1 MSRYSIINTFLNS
14 ITYII
19 PINNQNEC
27 YLVDCG
33 DIEKVIEQGWTVKG
47 VFLTH
52 CHFDHIYGINK
63 LVESY
68 PEVKIYTN
76 EAGVIGL
83 TNPRVNF
90 SKYHDEVEDFAFKYP
105 ESLSL
110 IEKDGTLI
118 LDTDTIVN
126 ALFTPGHDASCISY
140 IIGNHIFTG
149 DAYIPGIKTVTT
161 FPRSDKEKATQS
173 LLRLQQYER
182 NGYIICPGHG
192 EIMRK

>member
-1 MSRYSIINTFLNS
+1 MIYITNIFLNS

-19 PINNQNEC
+19 PISDENEC

-76 EAGVIGL
+76 EAGIIGL

-90 SKYHDEVEDFAFKYP
+90 SKYHEEVEDFSFSYI
-105 ESLSL
+105 ENVSL
-110 IEKDGTLI
+110 IEKEGMLI
-118 LDTDTIVN
+118 LENDIIVN

-140 IIGNHIFTG
+140 IIGNHLFTG

-161 FPRSDKEKATQS
+161 FPRSNKEKATQS

-182 NGYIICPGHG
+182 TGYIICPGHG

>member
-1 MSRYSIINTFLNS
+1 MLYITNKFLNS

-19 PINNQNEC
+19 PINDGEKC

-33 DIEKVIEQGWTVKG
+33 DIEKVIEQGWSVKG

-76 EAGVIGL
+76 EVGIIGL

-90 SKYHDEVEDFAFKYP
+90 SKYHDEVEDFSFSYP
-105 ESLSL
+105 KNISL
-110 IEKDGTLI
+110 IEKEGMLI
-118 LDTDTIVN
+118 IENDIIVN
-126 ALFTPGHDASCISY
+126 ALFTPGHDTSCISY
-140 IIGNHIFTG
+140 IIGNYLFTG

-161 FPRSDKEKATQS
+161 FPRSNKKQAAES
-173 LLRLQQYER
+173 LLRLQQYEKI
-182 NGYIICPGHG
+182 GYMICPGHG
-192 EIMRK
+192 EIMKK